1 MVEEHKNICRL
12 IQSIV
17 SAGDLENLEV
27 FFENNSQHITAQ
39 ILNEVF
45 LEMCKSF
52 RNCFDVEN
60 CLNFL
65 LLLIN

>member
-45 LEMCKSF
+45 IEMCKGFKNS
-52 RNCFDVEN
+52 FDVEN

-65 LLLIN
+65 LLFTN